1 MHLHVKQSHSFCIYS
16 LGRGGLVTLLL
27 ISSTNMLVKLI
38 LFLYVICTCCN
49 GDQNI
54 GKQRNMSGVKRL
66 NIAFLWQRHLNGHSV
81 PVALKI
87 GTEKAKQILPGYAID
102 YTMNDSKCNPKI
114 GVKAVLNL

>member
-1 MHLHVKQSHSFCIYS
+1 M
-16 LGRGGLVTLLL
+16 LL
-27 ISSTNMLVKLI
+27 KLI
-38 LFLYVICTCCN
+38 LFLYIFCTCCN
-49 GDQNI
+49 GDHI
-54 GKQRNMSGVKRL
+54 VEKQCSISGVKRL
-66 NIAFLWQRHLNGHSV
+66 HIAFLWQRHLIGHSV